1 MKKLLSFL
9 FAWIILFSVA
19 SADVD
24 LSSISYNELIALQ
37 RSITAEI
44 MSRPEWKEVKVP
56 AGQWKV
62 GEDIPAGTYCLKAL
76 ESSVLIVIW
85 RYEID
90 NYSNDGLVFNEVI
103 RGGEQYG
110 KLTLQDGWIV
120 VIDDPILFTP
130 PVSLGF

>member
-24 LSSISYNELIALQ
+24 LSSLSYNELIALQ

-44 MSRPEWKEVKVP
+44 MYRPEWKEVKVP